1 MFAIRKRSEIF
12 QTVHYAGCSNVRENF
27 WEAQPCTERSR
38 MAEKKD
44 DKEKNGWAVMD
55 GDGVIEDFWR
65 HIFFSLPIDVFHRYG
80 SSRVIYRETHGFSQN
95 SWWVVSTSSPRS
107 KKSLTFSGWNGG
119 ISVKYHVTT
128 WLCSHSYLLILL
140 LVGGWYMMVLEV
152 KC

>member
-1 MFAIRKRSEIF
+1 
-12 QTVHYAGCSNVRENF
+12 
-27 WEAQPCTERSR
+27 

-107 KKSLTFSGWNGG
+107 KKSLTFQGETVVYQWNIMSLLGCVAIPICWYCCWLVDG
-119 ISVKYHVTT
+119 T
-128 WLCSHSYLLILL
+128 W
-140 LVGGWYMMVLEV
+140 WY
-152 KC
+152 